1 MAGRFEYSIY
11 LSWAMNA
18 ILSHRHKII
27 FVVLNIL
34 KRRYESSHSLF
45 QFWRQIWKG
54 GPPFIKGSSSS
65 SSLYELSKSMCC
77 SFDSKTTCCSSN
89 DSRTWRCSRKDS
101 EFSSSSSGD
110 NSCCS
115 VSSHCCLESVLF
127 SLLSSGY
134 IPTLPSSSSLIHYHR
149 KHRYFNHLTS
159 LIYEVVVLRTF

>member
-1 MAGRFEYSIY
+1 
-11 LSWAMNA
+11 MNA
-18 ILSHRHKII
+18 TLSHRQKII

-45 QFWRQIWKG
+45 QFSRQIWKG
-54 GPPFIKGSSSS
+54 GPPFIKGSSS

-115 VSSHCCLESVLF
+115 VGSSSHSCLESVLF

-149 KHRYFNHLTS
+149 KHRYFHHLTS
-159 LIYEVVVLRTF
+159 LIYEVVVLRPF